1 MSAEYVLQDEGQ
13 RGTSSTAEDGAVISH
28 GNYLSAIAEIGK
40 LEHCFTR
47 DLLNHLVFVQKVF
60 MREVN
65 DVVQKMSGGE
75 RPVPVWSEFGEDFEV
90 MQTSAS
96 TSSKR
101 LLFSISVKLKSIR
114 IMALTPANSG
124 VRFDTGTSEVQI
136 SNRVE
141 NIQGSTIGSYKVSR
155 KILFFRL

>member
-1 MSAEYVLQDEGQ
+1 MGQ
-13 RGTSSTAEDGAVISH
+13 ADSDQGLGCGGGGGGKTVEDGAVISH
-28 GNYLSAIAEIGK
+28 GNYLSAVAEIGK

-75 RPVPVWSEFGEDFEV
+75 RPVPVWTEFGLEDPALHENA
-90 MQTSAS
+90 MMAS
-96 TSSKR
+96 SSGQAKR

-114 IMALTPANSG
+114 IMALTPANAG
-124 VRFDTGTSEVQI
+124 VRFETGTSELQI
-136 SNRVE
+136 SNR
-141 NIQGSTIGSYKVSR
+141 QKCQ
-155 KILFFRL
+155 L